1 MAEDFEGE
9 TTSRITL
16 ERERYE
22 ELLIELGELRRTSR
36 LLDEYRA
43 LLESKD
49 RELKDKEKELEEI
62 KEILLETEWKDYELD
77 MAQKRTREL
86 EAEIA
91 RMKQSQS
98 LWKRLWG

>member
-1 MAEDFEGE
+1 MEGE
-9 TTSRITL
+9 TTTSTIML

-22 ELLIELGELRRTSR
+22 KLLIELGELRRTSQ
-36 LLDEYRA
+36 LLDEYKA

-49 RELKDKEKELEEI
+49 KELKDKEKELEEI

-77 MAQKRTREL
+77 MAQKQLREL

-91 RMKQSQS
+91 RLKQRQS
-98 LWKRLWG
+98 FWRRLWR